1 MLKMIRVFVETR
13 SEVEPQVILNT
24 RRKKRQFQELT
35 DLFGL
40 VPIKE
45 PSILFNYEVN
55 ISFHY
60 YTGLQLHFLSKTYNG
75 V

>member
-13 SEVEPQVILNT
+13 SEVEPQVIFNT

-40 VPIKE
+40 VPIRAKH
-45 PSILFNYEVN
+45 SV
-55 ISFHY
+55 
-60 YTGLQLHFLSKTYNG
+60 
-75 V
+75 